1 MNIPSNL
8 LYTKD
13 HEWIKIDGLYATIG
27 ITDFAQSSLGDVVY
41 VDIEKLDEFLEAGE
55 IFGVVEAVKT
65 VADLYMPLTGE
76 VIETNSALEESPQLV
91 NSDPYGD
98 GWIIRIKLNDNQ
110 VSKDLIDASAY
121 SDLVSTE

>member
-13 HEWIKIDGLYATIG
+13 HEWIKIDGPYATIG